1 MATPQ
6 ESRENFID
14 SVFDKTT
21 LAKLKERGLYKEYV
35 ESRISINTIY
45 NQLKEQGI

>member
-14 SVFDKTT
+14 SLFDEKTLVSLT
-21 LAKLKERGLYKEYV
+21 EKGMYEDYV
-35 ESRISINTIY
+35 QGRISINTIY

>member
-1 MATPQ
+1 MTSQ
-6 ESRENFID
+6 ESREAFID
-14 SVFDKTT
+14 STFDEAT
-21 LAKLKERGLYKEYV
+21 LSKLKERGLYQEYI

>member
-1 MATPQ
+1 MTPQ

-14 SVFDKTT
+14 SLFDEST
-21 LAKLKERGLYKEYV
+21 LKDLKDRKFYQEYV
-35 ESRISINTIY
+35 EGHISILTIY